1 MNQSEIYQR
10 INAEIT
16 KTEELIHDYRQLA
29 KPMPPDY
36 SNDKFS
42 RMDVITNK
50 TVTNAALR
58 KAEEKLNMLK
68 HVRSKID
75 HPDFGMCTRCGRR
88 IPLGRM
94 IFKPENSY
102 CVNCER

>member
-1 MNQSEIYQR
+1 MNQSQIHQIINSEI
-10 INAEIT
+10 A
-16 KTEELIHDYRQLA
+16 KTEELIYDYQEQA
-29 KPMPPDY
+29 KPLGAHF
-36 SNDKFS
+36 NDKFS

-50 TVTNAALR
+50 TVTNASLR
-58 KAEEKLNMLK
+58 KAEDKLTLLK
-68 HVRSKID
+68 QVRSKID